1 MDSLYKNINVDLAID
16 LLPRLDSLAQ
26 ARLLHVHWD
35 DLDLLL
41 DPTVFEFYNT
51 YSKQMSG

>member
-16 LLPRLDSLAQ
+16 LLPHLDSLAQ
-26 ARLLHVHWD
+26 ARLPHVHWD

-41 DPTVFEFYNT
+41 DPAIFEFYNT
-51 YSKQMSG
+51 YSKQISG